1 MGIKAKEKLFDT
13 DENKKAW
20 KHLMMYV
27 FQNGKSLEQVA
38 QELNTSEYFLMKF
51 INKHME
57 ISMMLVDK
65 NYEVASSK
73 IKLVYKN

>member
-27 FQNGKSLEQVA
+27 FQNGKSPEQVA

-51 INKHME
+51 INRHME

-65 NYEVASSK
+65 IMRLPVQ
-73 IKLVYKN
+73 KLN